1 MGEEVAISLN
11 NVSKCFKRYVR
22 PVDRLKEILLPSR
35 SYAQEFWAL
44 RDISF
49 EIMKGETM
57 GIIGRNGAGK
67 STLLQLICRTL
78 TPTSGEVQVHG
89 RVAALLEL
97 GAGFNPEFTGRD
109 NVYMNGAIMGLSKVE
124 VDERFDNIAAFADIK
139 DFIDQPVKTYS
150 SGMYVRLA
158 FASAIHVNPDIL
170 IVDEALAVGDMFFQA
185 KCMARMRRMM
195 ESGVTVLFVSH
206 DTSSVKSLCQRGV
219 FLEDGEL
226 KKIGK
231 ASEVVATYISLVHG
245 DMNQEL
251 KLQVEENKDKSERIV
266 HSNSEKIKKD
276 SQVVSNSV
284 ISKIFVSTDQEI
296 EFAEGYHRYGEGGA
310 KVLDIKLLN
319 SHNLPTTELES
330 REEFTIQASIV
341 FNKDL
346 PTFCFGYLIRDI
358 KGIDI
363 VGTVTSIEKVYMPSV
378 EKGEIYVVEMKSKNI
393 LNAGVYSLTFAV
405 ELPIVINQQ
414 HIYLDWIND
423 ALVFKVNLAED
434 TLDRFTSK
442 VYVSAEIKSLQVN
455 VCR

>member
-11 NVSKCFKRYVR
+11 NVSKCFKRYAR
-22 PVDRLKEILLPSR
+22 PVDRLKEILLPSK

-67 STLLQLICRTL
+67 STLLQIICGTL

-170 IVDEALAVGDMFFQA
+170 IVDEALAVGDMFFQS
-185 KCMARMRRMM
+185 KCMSRMRRMM

-206 DTSSVKSLCQRGV
+206 DTASVKSLCQKGV

-245 DMNQEL
+245 EMNQEF
-251 KLQVEENKDKSERIV
+251 KLQVEDNKDKNES
-266 HSNSEKIKKD
+266 SEKIKKD
-276 SQVVSNSV
+276 NQVVSNSI

-319 SHNLPTTELES
+319 SNNLPTHELKS
-330 REEFTIQASIV
+330 REEFTIQTSIV

-358 KGIDI
+358 QGIDI